1 MNGTLAPEV
10 LVLGGTGSV
19 GHGIVAALLEAGS
32 PVLVVGRDPARLA
45 ALQEQFADE
54 PGLEVLL
61 GSLGDDGSARTVAE
75 RIGGRRRALAAVVD
89 AMGGPYNRGRVT
101 DRSGDALLQALQ
113 ADVMPHVHAGRHLL
127 PLLRGGGQAR
137 RYVLVGGPAGFKP
150 WAGHGESSI
159 TMSATRMYAQV
170 LHQEAQALG
179 VRAQMLEVCDPVCT
193 PANAAKACIEWPSA
207 LLVGRRVVSLL
218 DNCTDNRAIVRCDAR
233 DAELP
238 RGLLHLDR
246 PPPMSRNTAGTA

>member
-1 MNGTLAPEV
+1 MLC
-10 LVLGGTGSV
+10 
-19 GHGIVAALLEAGS
+19 
-32 PVLVVGRDPARLA
+32 
-45 ALQEQFADE
+45 
-54 PGLEVLL
+54 
-61 GSLGDDGSARTVAE
+61 SLGDDGSARALVE
-75 RIGGRRRALAAVVD
+75 RLALRRRPLAAVVD

-127 PLLRGGGQAR
+127 PLLRGGAQVR

-159 TMSATRMYAQV
+159 TMSTTRMYAQV

-179 VRAQMLEVCDPVCT
+179 VRAQMLEVCNPVCT
-193 PANAAKACIEWPSA
+193 TTNAANACIEWPSA
-207 LLVGRRVVSLL
+207 LLVGRRLVSLL
-218 DNCTDNRAIVRCDAR
+218 DTCTDNRAIVRCDTR

-246 PPPMSRNTAGTA
+246 PPPLSRDTAGAA

>member
-1 MNGTLAPEV
+1 MLFR
-10 LVLGGTGSV
+10 
-19 GHGIVAALLEAGS
+19 S
-32 PVLVVGRDPARLA
+32 PGRLA

-54 PGLEVLL
+54 PGLETLL
-61 GSLGDDGSARTVAE
+61 GSFGDDASAQTVAE
-75 RIGGRRRALAAVVD
+75 RIAPRRRALSAVVD

-127 PLLRGGGQAR
+127 PLLRGGTHPR
-137 RYVLVGGPAGFKP
+137 RYVLIGGPAGFKP

-179 VRAQMLEVCDPVCT
+179 VRAQMLEVCNPVCT
-193 PANAAKACIEWPSA
+193 PANAANACIEWPSA
-207 LLVGRRVVSLL
+207 LLVGRRLVSLL
-218 DNCTDNRAIVRCDAR
+218 DTCTDNRAIVRCDAR

-238 RGLLHLDR
+238 RGLLHRDW
-246 PPPMSRNTAGTA
+246 PPPMSRDTAGAA

>member
-1 MNGTLAPEV
+1 
-10 LVLGGTGSV
+10 
-19 GHGIVAALLEAGS
+19 
-32 PVLVVGRDPARLA
+32 
-45 ALQEQFADE
+45 
-54 PGLEVLL
+54 
-61 GSLGDDGSARTVAE
+61 
-75 RIGGRRRALAAVVD
+75 VD

-101 DRSGDALLQALQ
+101 DRSGDALLQALL

-127 PLLRGGGQAR
+127 PLVRGGAQVR

-246 PPPMSRNTAGTA
+246 PPPMSRDTVGTA

>member
-1 MNGTLAPEV
+1 NRSRTPIELTAAGQLF
-10 LVLGGTGSV
+10 LVT
-19 GHGIVAALLEAGS
+19 
-32 PVLVVGRDPARLA
+32 
-45 ALQEQFADE
+45 
-54 PGLEVLL
+54 
-61 GSLGDDGSARTVAE
+61 ARTVVE
-75 RIGGRRRALAAVVD
+75 RIGGRPRALAAVVD

-127 PLLRGGGQAR
+127 PLLRGGAQAR